1 MSAQRSFATAAAP
14 APEVLNLCSP
24 DELAERAQIYQRITC
39 RAHQLFEARGR
50 ESRRDMQDWLEAE
63 AEFLRPVPVLVRES
77 ADRIIVRAEVPGFEL
92 TELKASV
99 EPHRIT
105 IAGRKTEGPKREEQV
120 SDVDRQPN
128 EILRVV
134 VLPAEVNPKFA
145 TARLYEGVLEFDL
158 PKELR
163 WEATETGA

>member
-1 MSAQRSFATAAAP
+1 MSAQKASAPAAAP
-14 APEVLNLCSP
+14 APEILNLCSP
-24 DELAERAQIYQRITC
+24 GELADRTQIYQRITC

-50 ESRRDMQDWLEAE
+50 ESRRDLQDWLEAE
-63 AEFLRPVPVLVRES
+63 AEFLRPVPVLVREL
-77 ADRIIVRAEVPGFEL
+77 AEKVIVRADVPGFAL

-105 IAGRKTEGPKREEQV
+105 IAGRKTQDPEREERI
-120 SDVDRQPN
+120 SEVDRQPN

-134 VLPAEVNPKFA
+134 MLPAEVNPKCA
-145 TARLYEGVLEFDL
+145 TAKLHEGVLEFDL

-163 WEATETGA
+163 WEATEIGC